1 MQLLRYIVRPLSP
14 WGTPLRSDTLC
25 GLLLWRLAE
34 RYGSAACRAAI
45 AAFRAGEPPFV
56 LSSALTLG
64 MVSSPCLPP
73 APRALFR
80 QWVNTGEFRD
90 AGGKAI
96 SLFEALQAYKRF
108 RKTAHLP
115 VEVWARHAPSL
126 SLRPLLAWFC
136 QWSAKKDSPKTGESV
151 EPHVSIDRRSATA
164 AEGGLFFNRLT
175 WIAEGAPFHL
185 YARAADPTALLELLR
200 EAGGLA
206 AQAHTET
213 GDLGFG
219 KDASTGKGRFAV
231 EPDNAFDPAPLEND
245 GPHAMLCSVCASMD
259 MSCVDG
265 WYSVATK
272 RGKAGPGL
280 ASPHK
285 APMLLL
291 QEGSVLRRLPAGPYL
306 LEGIHADPA
315 IVQVTPPLTLPCRIA
330 EEASHV

>member
-1 MQLLRYIVRPLSP
+1 MQLLRYIVRPLSA

-34 RYGSAACRAAI
+34 RYGSDACRAAI

-56 LSSALTLG
+56 LSSALPLG
-64 MVSSPCLPP
+64 MVCNPCLPP

-80 QWVNTGEFRD
+80 QWADAGEFRD
-90 AGGKAI
+90 AGGIAL
-96 SLFEALQAYKRF
+96 SLFQAVQAYKRF
-108 RKTAHLP
+108 RKLAHLP
-115 VEVWARHAPSL
+115 VEVWTRHAPSL
-126 SLRPLLAWFC
+126 SLRPLFAWFC
-136 QWSAKKDSPKTGESV
+136 ERAAEKGMPKTGESM

-175 WIAEGAPFHL
+175 WFAGDAAFHL
-185 YARAADPTALLELLR
+185 YARAADPTFLLELLR
-200 EAGGLA
+200 EA
-206 AQAHTET
+206 

-231 EPDNAFDPAPLEND
+231 EPDNAFDPTPLEND

-259 MSCVDG
+259 MSSVDG
-265 WYSVATK
+265 WYAVATK
-272 RGKAGPGL
+272 RGKAGPGRT
-280 ASPHK
+280 SPHK

-315 IVQVTPPLTLPCRIA
+315 IVQITQPLTLPCRIV